1 MAGSYLCVVFAIKLG
16 YKIVQYKPTL
26 GSVSKVF
33 VRKAKMKAITS
44 YLLLSAYLI
53 QNTAVAYQYFC
64 PQGHKFTSSSASY
77 DKVFRKDFEDN
88 CQCQCCKYGEEGTT
102 SWSSVGCSGGPM
114 IKTILENDFD
124 VKLACVI
131 HDFCYDTEGRSQ
143 KDCDLEFYENLKQ
156 SCDDSRR
163 SSLYDW
169 GQWNW
174 GWNQGGWNWGSVKS
188 KDKCTEM
195 AKMAYNTVQIFG
207 GTYFK
212 AYKGCPSDC
221 KCRNPKKFYESLN
234 FQ

>member
-1 MAGSYLCVVFAIKLG
+1 
-16 YKIVQYKPTL
+16 
-26 GSVSKVF
+26 
-33 VRKAKMKAITS
+33 
-44 YLLLSAYLI
+44 
-53 QNTAVAYQYFC
+53 
-64 PQGHKFTSSSASY
+64 
-77 DKVFRKDFEDN
+77 
-88 CQCQCCKYGEEGTT
+88 
-102 SWSSVGCSGGPM
+102 M

-131 HDFCYDTEGRSQ
+131 HDFCYDTEGRLQ

-156 SCDDSRR
+156 SCDDSKR

-169 GQWNW
+169 GQWNLENW
-174 GWNQGGWNWGSVKS
+174 GWNQRGWNWGSVKS
-188 KDKCTEM
+188 KDKCTEL

-221 KCRNPKKFYESLN
+221 KCRNPKKFYDSLN